1 MGVEVGVT
9 VRGGVGVGW
18 NVLDEGGERRT
29 CACEC
34 GRVGGKRW
42 VGSGVTH

>member
-18 NVLDEGGERRT
+18 NVLDEGG
-29 CACEC
+29 
-34 GRVGGKRW
+34 GRVRVSVGEWAVSGGL
-42 VGSGVTH
+42 GVE